1 MIHCEWPEGSKVATV
16 LGLESDESHRKRLQS
31 LQFLPQSLPQSLL
44 QSLLQALCS
53 TNTFNTCDIGHFI
66 HLEVELVSIKVGL
79 EFG

>member
-1 MIHCEWPEGSKVATV
+1 VRAVSQIAHPMPLRAPVAIPPIPV
-16 LGLESDESHRKRLQS
+16 
-31 LQFLPQSLPQSLL
+31 QSLL
-44 QSLLQALCS
+44 QSLCS